1 MSIQELERI
10 NREIQSVKTEVE
22 EQQKKLYY
30 SLVQDNLKNDLNL
43 ATNGIRR
50 NISISPGKG
59 ICNTPVRDKDDVIS
73 ISKETSKSSKYIID
87 RTCPATDLEYDPLLN
102 YSAGLRSSLKEEEE
116 NDAQYSKHVKMFPSG
131 KLQGPTKKSPCGN
144 RHLPP
149 RKRLRSASP
158 IKREIKFPESDDDM
172 LLRDA
177 LTENA
182 LKKPRI
188 FKEQNRQENESFGTD
203 VVTVQDSG
211 TSEILNREGKRPED
225 IFVDLGNISQSDG
238 NKNELK
244 PSDED
249 SYLRDIEV
257 RALNVGSTLDDQTKS
272 YHLTKESNRCQMKF
286 KTKEALKEDSVN
298 VSVKMYNV
306 SQQVNNKKALLKDT
320 TKTSID
326 YKGSSEDGV
335 VLLQKTCKKVPE
347 HLEEWSMPFHKKPKV
362 CNAQSF
368 PSPALGDHISPDR
381 ASILQNSGENGGDKN
396 MHIDTEENEII
407 VLDSTDKDGSEEGN
421 ELSESE
427 DTMEECQRIFNEF
440 AEHEAKKEK
449 MPKQALV
456 AQAEV
461 GSDLRS
467 SMLPGQKK
475 RIAHTAKFDVGLSL
489 KTVRILQLGQNRAA
503 RLLTRNGRC
512 SHTTPVL
519 HQLHWLPIE
528 VRAQFKVLVMT
539 YKALNGLGPGYLKER
554 LRPYM
559 PSCPLR
565 SAMDAL
571 LREPSVNDI
580 RRVNTTKEITVPFRA
595 PLPQQTGNSR
605 IMQARQQAVQVST
618 AIKSGQAFVAATC
631 GHKKNASVIPA
642 AHMVCL
648 NVFEVQPVATSSS
661 QVNVLLPENALTAV
675 PCRLSN
681 NPAKRTTPMPI
692 KVLSRRRPL
701 VVPEVGS
708 KVPHGVRQRYVNFF
722 VEEFLKVCATV
733 NEAFDK
739 ALLEEKAIYDRCG
752 GKNMYLNIAV
762 NTVKKLR
769 NHGSVSTA
777 DFTGIALYRVLK
789 DYALTEEQL
798 IEHGFPQPNP
808 EKPGSAVLCSGTI
821 KPAVSDFSKRVCCRC
836 GEIYAVTSSGRHARK
851 EECNYHSGKVLQH
864 KVPGGLETWY
874 SCCEGV
880 VGSPGCQVARLHVH
894 DGRNENIDGFVKTF
908 IKPPPL
914 DGNHGVFA
922 LDCEMCYTTH
932 GLELS
937 RVAVV
942 DPSLHVVYDAFVK
955 PDNEIIDYNTR
966 FSGVTA
972 EDMKDTVAS
981 IRDVQAVLLNL
992 FSADTF
998 LIGHSLPNDLFALKM
1013 FHSKIVDISVVFPHR
1028 LGLPHRR
1035 ALRTLMADYL
1045 QQIIQGN
1052 VGGHDCSED
1061 ATACMELMLWKVKD
1075 AKGRR

>member
-1 MSIQELERI
+1 MLRPAGYFRSFCCPFDARGCRRPHCQYRHGAGRRLEPPPAPQQPLRGSPVLGLGNSIQELERI

-475 RIAHTAKFDVGLSL
+475 RIAHTAKFDV
-489 KTVRILQLGQNRAA
+489 
-503 RLLTRNGRC
+503 
-512 SHTTPVL
+512 
-519 HQLHWLPIE
+519 
-528 VRAQFKVLVMT
+528 
-539 YKALNGLGPGYLKER
+539 
-554 LRPYM
+554 
-559 PSCPLR
+559 
-565 SAMDAL
+565 
-571 LREPSVNDI
+571 
-580 RRVNTTKEITVPFRA
+580 NTTKEITVPFRA

-692 KVLSRRRPL
+692 K
-701 VVPEVGS
+701 
-708 KVPHGVRQRYVNFF
+708 
-722 VEEFLKVCATV
+722 
-733 NEAFDK
+733 

-777 DFTGIALYRVLK
+777 DQTSGSKSTTKTGFRKQEEKKDFTGIALYRVLK

-1045 QQIIQGN
+1045 QQIIQ

>member
-1 MSIQELERI
+1 M
-10 NREIQSVKTEVE
+10 
-22 EQQKKLYY
+22 
-30 SLVQDNLKNDLNL
+30 
-43 ATNGIRR
+43 
-50 NISISPGKG
+50 GKG
-59 ICNTPVRDKDDVIS
+59 I
-73 ISKETSKSSKYIID
+73 
-87 RTCPATDLEYDPLLN
+87 LL
-102 YSAGLRSSLKEEEE
+102 GEE
-116 NDAQYSKHVKMFPSG
+116 
-131 KLQGPTKKSPCGN
+131 
-144 RHLPP
+144 R
-149 RKRLRSASP
+149 R
-158 IKREIKFPESDDDM
+158 
-172 LLRDA
+172 
-177 LTENA
+177 
-182 LKKPRI
+182 
-188 FKEQNRQENESFGTD
+188 
-203 VVTVQDSG
+203 
-211 TSEILNREGKRPED
+211 
-225 IFVDLGNISQSDG
+225 
-238 NKNELK
+238 
-244 PSDED
+244 
-249 SYLRDIEV
+249 
-257 RALNVGSTLDDQTKS
+257 
-272 YHLTKESNRCQMKF
+272 
-286 KTKEALKEDSVN
+286 
-298 VSVKMYNV
+298 
-306 SQQVNNKKALLKDT
+306 
-320 TKTSID
+320 
-326 YKGSSEDGV
+326 V
-335 VLLQKTCKKVPE
+335 VLLG
-347 HLEEWSMPFHKKPKV
+347 HDIFFHSSSSV
-362 CNAQSF
+362 
-368 PSPALGDHISPDR
+368 LH
-381 ASILQNSGENGGDKN
+381 
-396 MHIDTEENEII
+396 
-407 VLDSTDKDGSEEGN
+407 LDSQNCPSSRLAGW
-421 ELSESE
+421 
-427 DTMEECQRIFNEF
+427 Q
-440 AEHEAKKEK
+440 
-449 MPKQALV
+449 
-456 AQAEV
+456 
-461 GSDLRS
+461 RS
-467 SMLPGQKK
+467 SSLLHPPCIGYCTLNICFVIKKSQKS
-475 RIAHTAKFDVGLSL
+475 IISL
-489 KTVRILQLGQNRAA
+489 DH
-503 RLLTRNGRC
+503 
-512 SHTTPVL
+512 S
-519 HQLHWLPIE
+519 E
-528 VRAQFKVLVMT
+528 
-539 YKALNGLGPGYLKER
+539 
-554 LRPYM
+554 
-559 PSCPLR
+559 
-565 SAMDAL
+565 L
-571 LREPSVNDI
+571 LRYGFLHI
-580 RRVNTTKEITVPFRA
+580 KITF
-595 PLPQQTGNSR
+595 Q
-605 IMQARQQAVQVST
+605 
-618 AIKSGQAFVAATC
+618 
-631 GHKKNASVIPA
+631 
-642 AHMVCL
+642 
-648 NVFEVQPVATSSS
+648 
-661 QVNVLLPENALTAV
+661 
-675 PCRLSN
+675 
-681 NPAKRTTPMPI
+681 
-692 KVLSRRRPL
+692 VLSRRRPL

-769 NHGSVSTA
+769 NHGSVSTVSQGGKEA
-777 DFTGIALYRVLK
+777 GETSVQLCFDFSNFTGIALYRVLK

-821 KPAVSDFSKRVCCRC
+821 KPAVSDCKVCCRC

-1052 VGGHDCSED
+1052 GK
-1061 ATACMELMLWKVKD
+1061 TIL
-1075 AKGRR
+1075 